1 MCRSSVISS
10 GVVSNRSFRGK
21 NRKRKKKKGKQKI
34 QRDQFNSILCVARS
48 CVFSVLAKSE
58 DPPRGS
64 VRSLIYVKLINR
76 SICPFSRLCS
86 VEFRRNNARDTDR
99 SNLYELLLGNGFNW
113 PTIFRGIS
121 RYHQWFANVR
131 RQRKVRRIQSL
142 TPDQRYRFW
151 SQLPPFYHETND
163 DINWTR
169 CSRHESDFV
178 VKYTSVGQVMRLWR
192 IVTCRLLPYNWINSW
207 NAVFSCSRAHTLRHS
222 LGVSIKHK
230 EKKVIAEGISNV
242 GELEI

>member
-1 MCRSSVISS
+1 M
-10 GVVSNRSFRGK
+10 
-21 NRKRKKKKGKQKI
+21 
-34 QRDQFNSILCVARS
+34 ARS

-169 CSRHESDFV
+169 CSWHESDFV
-178 VKYTSVGQVMRLWR
+178 VKIYERWAGDATLADRHVPPFTLQLDKLVKRRFQLLARAHVAAFSWRFHKTQRKKGNCGRNFERRRVGDLKKLK
-192 IVTCRLLPYNWINSW
+192 IVAVREWKLVGW
-207 NAVFSCSRAHTLRHS
+207 NTLQFASRSRAFP
-222 LGVSIKHK
+222 
-230 EKKVIAEGISNV
+230 
-242 GELEI
+242 